1 MCSTAKEA
9 RKQEEND
16 KISSLISWC
25 VGPFYD
31 FSIENSKRAVKA
43 TNFSRMV

>member
-1 MCSTAKEA
+1 MAKEA

-25 VGPFYD
+25 LGPSYD
-31 FSIENSKRAVKA
+31 FSVENSKRAVNA
-43 TNFSRMV
+43 TSFSSMV